1 MYFFLFISAVN
12 AQDSYTSLWET
23 GDPKLQ
29 SVREA
34 LVQDKG
40 LMPQAAERLSLVL
53 ADDIS
58 DIHQPRVAAMA
69 GNLMVYAASL
79 PKIAIMPGAFVQL
92 EQGKLKLDASLIEDM
107 TDTLRYS
114 NIAAAT
120 RMLERAGR
128 EELLEILISRR
139 YRLYDKDHGG
149 GLWVGKDYENKA
161 LTSVARYT
169 IFHMV
174 RLQCRWRT
182 STICWI
188 PQSTDQSG
196 TDP

>member
-1 MYFFLFISAVN
+1 
-12 AQDSYTSLWET
+12 
-23 GDPKLQ
+23 
-29 SVREA
+29 
-34 LVQDKG
+34 
-40 LMPQAAERLSLVL
+40 
-53 ADDIS
+53 
-58 DIHQPRVAAMA
+58 MA

-92 EQGKLKLDASLIEDM
+92 EQGKLKLDASLTEDM

-120 RMLERAGR
+120 RVLERAGR